1 MGKSISIRIGCESGD
16 DVRQK
21 NRMNRFLLNLLPAAA
36 AILVAAAALS
46 SCEKGPG
53 PEEQQAQQEQEKS
66 EKTEQFWDVVGQ
78 LVAGSDITPD
88 YKGKTFEPVIGVAD
102 ASDPQA
108 RIVPTNSAAA
118 AARSFANLVGVDSI
132 DENTPSYTWTN
143 PEVGTLTY
151 TKMSGTAWAEVKVT
165 FPNSST
171 AVLSKGTPTPP
182 LPAAPTIVLAM

>member
-1 MGKSISIRIGCESGD
+1 
-16 DVRQK
+16 
-21 NRMNRFLLNLLPAAA
+21 MNRFLLNLLPAAA
-36 AILVAAAALS
+36 AILVAAAALF
-46 SCEKGPG
+46 SCEKGLS
-53 PEEQQAQQEQEKS
+53 PEEQQAQQEQEKT
-66 EKTEQFWDVVGQ
+66 EKADQFWDVVGQ

-132 DENTPSYTWTN
+132 DENTPGYTWSN

-151 TKMSGTAWAEVKVT
+151 TKMSGTAWAEVGRGKGRYPFRPAPFQT
-165 FPNSST
+165 HLPQCG
-171 AVLSKGTPTPP
+171 ARGHQRLLCRQRLLSFWRCNRSYG
-182 LPAAPTIVLAM
+182 